1 MVKLKAVIDGL
12 GLVSVAL
19 GMIPGVGENLKSA
32 AELLSKICEQVQV
45 RPSRLLDVNS
55 LSSRGLLSLQNMK
68 ENREGYEQLGVQAA
82 ELIAA
87 VTSALKQHEQDEMLV
102 RAMQPNV
109 EKLQRYA

>member
-1 MVKLKAVIDGL
+1 
-12 GLVSVAL
+12 
-19 GMIPGVGENLKSA
+19 
-32 AELLSKICEQVQV
+32 
-45 RPSRLLDVNS
+45 
-55 LSSRGLLSLQNMK
+55 MK

-109 EKLQRYA
+109 EKLQRCG